1 MSLLSAAWPGPVT
14 ENPAAAA
21 LSLNQLSGLRTDMRP
36 LRSRADSAARS
47 AAEDEGLCYEMIAL
61 EYSYTE
67 MAQVWDM
74 GSCSKV
80 ALHVVSHKPSKN

>member
-1 MSLLSAAWPGPVT
+1 MPVT

-47 AAEDEGLCYEMIAL
+47 AAEDEGLCYELMIAL
-61 EYSYTE
+61 EYRVTHLR
-67 MAQVWDM
+67 
-74 GSCSKV
+74 G
-80 ALHVVSHKPSKN
+80 KNLLLTWI